1 VKAVFDC
8 VVNSLKNVVNI
19 MIVYMLFQFIFAV
32 IAVQL
37 FKGRFYYC
45 TDESKHTA
53 DECKYAAS
61 SVLSLSSP
69 IIPSLF
75 HFRLQTYPFSQI
87 LPTVDS
93 LCLF

>member
-1 VKAVFDC
+1 MYLLTCWSGGGVACQAVFDC

-53 DECKYAAS
+53 AECKYC
-61 SVLSLSSP
+61 SLP
-69 IIPSLF
+69 NLKIICNDLVVVKVNCP
-75 HFRLQTYPFSQI
+75 
-87 LPTVDS
+87 
-93 LCLF
+93 